1 MKNYFAIVSLG
12 LLLNSCY
19 PGGAE
24 YVDQVDLV
32 YTNYNPNFDFSTLST
47 FTLPDSIPFVD
58 DENRGT
64 KIEFLDEPYRS
75 TILAN
80 LKTQM
85 ESRGYT
91 YVDHNSNADWLIL
104 PTVSKSTSTYYYYD
118 PAYWNY
124 WAYPDWGAGWGW
136 GYPGYGGG
144 TYLSSIKTGT
154 VMVQAVWDDPSISED
169 QPKPVQWVGV
179 LSGLLQ
185 GSQSS
190 VNTRI
195 DRNIPQMFAQSE
207 YFRK

>member
-1 MKNYFAIVSLG
+1 MKKWLPIVAIG
-12 LLLNSCY
+12 LLVNACY

-32 YTNYNPNFDFSTLST
+32 YTNYNPDFNFSALST

-58 DENRGT
+58 DDSRGN

-75 TILAN
+75 TILSN
-80 LKTQM
+80 LRTQM

-91 YVDHNSNADWLIL
+91 YVDNNSNADWLIL
-104 PTVSKSTSTYYYYD
+104 PTASKTTDTYYYYD
-118 PAYWNY
+118 PGYWG
-124 WAYPDWGAGWGW
+124 WWGYPGWGAGWGW

-144 TYLSSIKTGT
+144 TYVSSVKTGT
-154 VMVQAVWDDPSISED
+154 VMVQAVWDDPSISDD
-169 QPKPVQWVGV
+169 QPKPVQWVGL

-190 VNTRI
+190 VNARI